1 MKNRFMKRIIG
12 YSHYVDKLVYATVDG
27 GRRKIMKLKP
37 RKKKFYNSLEYYKA
51 IQKMFEG

>member
-1 MKNRFMKRIIG
+1 MKNRLMKRVTG

-37 RKKKFYNSLEYYKA
+37 RKKKFYTSLEYYRA

>member
-1 MKNRFMKRIIG
+1 MKNRLMKRIIG
-12 YSHYVDKLVYATVDG
+12 YSHYVEKLVYATVDG

-37 RKKKFYNSLEYYKA
+37 RKKKFYTSLEYYRA

>member
-1 MKNRFMKRIIG
+1 MKNRLMKRIIG
-12 YSHYVDKLVYATVDG
+12 YSHYVDKLVYATVDW

-37 RKKKFYNSLEYYKA
+37 RKKKFYTSLEYYRA

>member
-1 MKNRFMKRIIG
+1 MKRIIG

-37 RKKKFYNSLEYYKA
+37 RKKKFYTSLECYRA